1 MASVYFVTGK
11 LGSGKSLIAVS
22 RIRDALMRGVPVAT
36 NLNINLKEM
45 IGRDKRNTRLYRLPD
60 KPTVED
66 IEILGY
72 ANKSYDTS
80 KDGLIVLDECGTWF
94 NSRTWNDKNRQ
105 ALLDRFLHIRKLGWD
120 VIFIVQNISMV
131 DKQAREGLAEHVV
144 HCKRLDRMQIPFLST
159 IVWILTLG
167 QLKIP
172 MPKLHIGIVKYG
184 DTINALTVDKWMLWG
199 TDLYSSYDT
208 KQIFQ
213 NHYPHG
219 TYSVLPPWY
228 IHGRYTVPYT
238 ARNIMRITKILFR
251 KYSRVAMF
259 AVGAAFGAAFWHFTS
274 PEPELIQLVQAQNQ
288 MLSSQPDSKLSEL
301 LGGFTISRYTAL
313 PDAPVTFE
321 LSNGAKRLTSYELQ
335 SMGFEIEPLSRCEII
350 IKSGAQNETIH
361 C

>member
-159 IVWILTLG
+159 
-167 QLKIP
+167 
-172 MPKLHIGIVKYG
+172 
-184 DTINALTVDKWMLWG
+184 
-199 TDLYSSYDT
+199 
-208 KQIFQ
+208 
-213 NHYPHG
+213 
-219 TYSVLPPWY
+219 
-228 IHGRYTVPYT
+228 
-238 ARNIMRITKILFR
+238 
-251 KYSRVAMF
+251 
-259 AVGAAFGAAFWHFTS
+259 
-274 PEPELIQLVQAQNQ
+274 
-288 MLSSQPDSKLSEL
+288 
-301 LGGFTISRYTAL
+301 
-313 PDAPVTFE
+313 
-321 LSNGAKRLTSYELQ
+321 
-335 SMGFEIEPLSRCEII
+335 
-350 IKSGAQNETIH
+350 
-361 C
+361 